1 MLAVDTNVL
10 VRCLV
15 DDPSAPEQCATA
27 RRAVGEADAVYIP
40 QVVQAEVV
48 WVLADAYG
56 LNKTTIRQVLTT
68 VASHPAYKLQG
79 AEVFASALALFGD
92 GKADFAD
99 CLILAESRAANCELA
114 TFDRKLARAEGAKL
128 LA

>member
-27 RRAVGEADAVYIP
+27 RRVVGEADTVYVP

-56 LNKTTIRQVLTT
+56 LTKTAIRQALTA
-68 VASHPAYKLQG
+68 VADHPAYKLQRP
-79 AEVFASALALFGD
+79 EVFAAALELFLAGR
-92 GKADFAD
+92 ADFAD
-99 CLILAESRAANCELA
+99 GLILAESRSVGCELA
-114 TFDRKLARAEGAKL
+114 TFDRKLAKAEGTKL
-128 LA
+128 LV